1 MRLIHVDHL
10 LQTGLAIEPILKRRL
25 TEIFTEHG
33 RETTELAY
41 FMTGQR
47 ELAQDISQEAFVRLF
62 GRFGN
67 LRDENAIRSYLRK
80 TVVNLVRSHFRK
92 QKSER
97 SYLARQAPAERGI
110 GASQDLDAEEDMFRL
125 LQHLPHR
132 QRAALILR
140 FYFDLSESQ
149 TAEILGIS
157 EKAVNS
163 LVGRGLDALRK
174 KHERTNEH

>member
-10 LQTGLAIEPILKRRL
+10 LQTGLAIEPLLKRRL
-25 TEIFTEHG
+25 TEIFAEHG

-41 FMTGQR
+41 FMTGER

-67 LRDENAIRSYLRK
+67 LRDENAVRSYLRK
-80 TVVNLVRSHFRK
+80 TVINLARSHFRK

-97 SYLARQAPAERGI
+97 SYLARQAPSESVV
-110 GASQDLDAEEDMFRL
+110 GALPDLDAEEDMFRL
-125 LQHLPHR
+125 LQRIPHR
-132 QRAALILR
+132 QRATLVFR

-157 EKAVNS
+157 EKAVNG

-174 KHERTNEH
+174 RTREKQ